1 MRNIIFSSSLL
12 IIALASCAPSA
23 TATPPAM
30 VVVPP
35 TITSVP
41 TITLTQNPPVTI
53 STPTNDMPSPTAEP
67 FVMSELASPNGEYI
81 AYTYFY
87 FGTEQQT
94 MEIQD
99 KTGKLIWQIPFQ
111 GELPRGYDPRPTI
124 GMYQWSKDSSQLYF
138 CYYWSPDGGDIM
150 VQWTGYDL
158 QKIDIK
164 TGSVQRVL
172 PGSGYMTFAISP
184 DESQIAYVR
193 KQDQPGVIYVRNL
206 STGIEKTAYVIIP
219 PENYVT
225 LGDIEW
231 SPNGKRLVFETQ
243 DNNHMVRTIY
253 LDLTTM
259 KQSVIKEYPVIDFPG
274 WAVFQ
279 RWVDN
284 HILEFAESGDN
295 GVQIIQIDIESKETV
310 VIGTPTPTP

>member
-1 MRNIIFSSSLL
+1 MRNIIFLSSLL
-12 IIALASCAPSA
+12 IIVQASCAPST
-23 TATPPAM
+23 TATPTVRVA
-30 VVVPP
+30 VLP
-35 TITSVP
+35 TITPVP
-41 TITLTQNPPVTI
+41 TITLTPNPPVAF
-53 STPTNDMPSPTAEP
+53 STPTSDMPSPTASP

-81 AYTYFY
+81 AYSYFY
-87 FGTEQQT
+87 YGTEQQT
-94 MEIQD
+94 IEIQD
-99 KTGKLIWQIPFQ
+99 KEGKLIWQIPFQ
-111 GELPRGYDPRPTI
+111 GELPHYDPRPTI

-138 CYYWSPDGGDIM
+138 CYYWSPDGGDII

-193 KQDQPGVIYVRNL
+193 KQDQPGVISVRNL
-206 STGIEKTAYVIIP
+206 STDIERTAYIIIP
-219 PENYVT
+219 RENYVT
-225 LGDIEW
+225 LGNMEW
-231 SPNGKRLVFETQ
+231 SPNGKGLVFETQ
-243 DNNHMVRTIY
+243 DNNHMVRAIY
-253 LDLTTM
+253 LNLTTM
-259 KQSVIKEYPVIDFPG
+259 KQRVIKEYPVINFPG

-279 RWVDN
+279 RWVNN

-310 VIGTPTPTP
+310 VIGTPTPSE